1 MSTMLL
7 EPKLETP
14 TVNSNPANY
23 YVASINSQAFAYDAS
38 VKPRKDIQALAT
50 KAGYNPAYLPMFTNY
65 SNRLQE
71 KLETIEDNSLVL
83 LQVPTYNSLATDRAM
98 VDGLKAK
105 GCTLVMWVHD
115 IDCLRGFHESPYE
128 DMLMLD
134 KADIVIVPSKKM
146 LDWVNI
152 HTSVTQQN
160 FIVHEAWDYLTEL
173 GEVEPNSIFNKPA
186 ESNICYAGNLSSAKV
201 DFLQTIN
208 TDIDVYGK
216 GNQAKFT
223 NNNVHYQGC
232 ASAEYLPK
240 VLKKYSAGL
249 VWDSGNYNHYLD
261 YNWSHKA
268 SLYLASG
275 IPVIAKKGTHV
286 GNFAEDHNCGV
297 TIKSLDELKDLHLP
311 ENLTVHEIGKDMRRG
326 YFINR
331 TLDVINQII
340 DLGGIYHE
348 FL

>member
-1 MSTMLL
+1 MLL

-14 TVNSNPANY
+14 TIISNPENY

-38 VKPRKDIQALAT
+38 VKPRKDIQSLAI
-50 KAGYNPAYLPMFTNY
+50 KQGYMPAYLPMFTNY
-65 SNRLQE
+65 SNRLQDELE
-71 KLETIEDNSLVL
+71 KIEDNSLVL
-83 LQVPTYNSLATDRAM
+83 LQVPTYNSLATDQAM
-98 VDGLKAK
+98 VDGLVAK
-105 GCTLVMWVHD
+105 GCSLVMWVHD

-152 HTSVTQQN
+152 HTSVTNQN

-173 GEVEPNSIFNKPA
+173 GEVEPNSIFNTPA
-186 ESNICYAGNLSSAKV
+186 ESNICYAGNLSEGKAG
-201 DFLQTIN
+201 FLQTLD

-216 GNQAKFT
+216 GNKAQFT
-223 NNNVHYQGC
+223 NSHVHYQGC
-232 ASAEYLPK
+232 ASNDYLPK

-249 VWDSGNYNHYLD
+249 VWDSGDYNSYLD

-268 SLYLASG
+268 SLYFASG

-286 GNFAEDHNCGV
+286 GNFVEDHNCGV
-297 TIKSLDELKDLHLP
+297 TIKSLDELKELQLP
-311 ENLTVHEIGKDMRRG
+311 EDLTVYEVGKDIRRG
-326 YFINR
+326 YYINR
-331 TLDVINQII
+331 TLDVVDQII
-340 DLGGIYHE
+340 ELGGI
-348 FL
+348 